1 VTQSFIDS
9 FAECCHEAGRRNHEF
24 LGAVGSGGSVVV
36 EMHAYRRTRSRLLKV
51 GGISELILDN
61 NSTPQTAITRANKEE
76 RFHFQHYQPNYD
88 LYLNDAMFPI
98 FPPNSNSTASGRMK
112 RSS

>member
-1 VTQSFIDS
+1 MRQAGGTTSFS
-9 FAECCHEAGRRNHEF
+9 G
-24 LGAVGSGGSVVV
+24 LLAVEEVWWW
-36 EMHAYRRTRSRLLKV
+36 MHAYRRTRSRLLKV

-112 RSS
+112 RSI